1 MKKIRVGV
9 RRLLLSVFA
18 LIIAILFTTSRLIV
32 SSSLSHHNHSNS
44 HKATNVVPT
53 VDVAPSMELLN
64 IEEGHENKTSII
76 GGYSS
81 LLLLDGKNSSTT
93 FVDEK
98 KNSFH
103 FIVSSDCTSYQRWET
118 LVQLHSAQAI
128 HQCGRFTWIVS
139 GWYVNL
145 YTCIIVYLLI
155 FILTTNQIKS

>member
-32 SSSLSHHNHSNS
+32 GSSLSHHSYS
-44 HKATNVVPT
+44 HKATTVVHT

-64 IEEGHENKTSII
+64 IEEGHDNKTSII
-76 GGYSS
+76 GGSSS
-81 LLLLDGKNSSTT
+81 LDR
-93 FVDEK
+93 K

-155 FILTTNQIKS
+155 FILTTNNQIKS

>member
-32 SSSLSHHNHSNS
+32 GSSLSHHHSNS

-64 IEEGHENKTSII
+64 IEEGHDNKTSII
-76 GGYSS
+76 GGSSS
-81 LLLLDGKNSSTT
+81 LLLDRKNYSSTA
-93 FVDEK
+93 FVDGE

-145 YTCIIVYLLI
+145 YTCIIVYLI

>member
-32 SSSLSHHNHSNS
+32 GSSLSHHSNS
-44 HKATNVVPT
+44 HKATTVVPT
-53 VDVAPSMELLN
+53 VDV
-64 IEEGHENKTSII
+64 EEGHENKTSII
-76 GGYSS
+76 GGSS
-81 LLLLDGKNSSTT
+81 SLLLDGKNYSSTA
-93 FVDEK
+93 FVEEE

-103 FIVSSDCTSYQRWET
+103 FIISSDCTSYQRWET

-155 FILTTNQIKS
+155 FILTTNNQIKS

>member
-32 SSSLSHHNHSNS
+32 GSSLSHHSNS
-44 HKATNVVPT
+44 HKATTVVPT
-53 VDVAPSMELLN
+53 VDVAPSIELLH

-76 GGYSS
+76 GGSSS

-93 FVDEK
+93 FVDK

-145 YTCIIVYLLI
+145 YTCIP
-155 FILTTNQIKS
+155 